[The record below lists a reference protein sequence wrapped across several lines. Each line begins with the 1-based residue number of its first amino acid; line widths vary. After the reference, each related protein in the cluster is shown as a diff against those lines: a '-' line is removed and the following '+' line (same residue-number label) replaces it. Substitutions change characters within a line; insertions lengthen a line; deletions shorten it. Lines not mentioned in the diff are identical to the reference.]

1 MPDQMTSDSNV
12 VEVLQELATVCRDS
26 QEGYK
31 TAAEEAEDPELRSE
45 FQDLARKR
53 GQECDELDRLIR
65 ENGGEPAPR
74 SGSLT
79 GQAHRMFVSLRSAL
93 SSSDR
98 AAVLNEVARGES
110 YAEAAFDKAK
120 RRALSGQAGETV
132 QRLHDSVK
140 QSRDR
145 FRRMLEAEGGSGV
158 LGGQQPL
165 QTVTR
170 YVSEQPVMSTF
181 VALGLGFLIGAL
193 TMMMSRSGRND
204 GAGSYGQG
212 RDDNRRA
219 SQSGSGGYTG
229 RRYGAEGYRPRA

>member
-1 MPDQMTSDSNV
+1 MPDQIMSDSNV
-12 VEVLQELATVCRDS
+12 VDVLQELATVCRDS

-53 GQECDELDRLIR
+53 GQEADELDRLIR

-74 SGSLT
+74 SGSLS

-120 RRALSGQAGETV
+120 RHALSGRLGETV

-140 QSRDR
+140 QSRDK
-145 FRRMLEAEGGSGV
+145 FRRMLQAEGGSGV
-158 LGGQQPL
+158 LGGQASL

-193 TMMMSRSGRND
+193 TMMMSRPGRNN
-204 GAGSYGQG
+204 GAGSNQG
-212 RDDNRRA
+212 RDDGRRA
-219 SQSGSGGYTG
+219 SHSGSGGYTG
-229 RRYGAEGYRPRA
+229 RRSGREGYRSDA